1 MGREIEATQNCTIK
15 KTSLR
20 GFRLSQT
27 GHSITKEKSKM
38 NWAVGAAEKI
48 GQQINFWKNISMAG
62 GMLMVFAHGPG
73 RSA

>member
-1 MGREIEATQNCTIK
+1 
-15 KTSLR
+15 
-20 GFRLSQT
+20 
-27 GHSITKEKSKM
+27 M

-73 RSA
+73 RYSVDKG